1 MEADL
6 SRQLAHIASG
16 DPEAFAAFYDSWFD
30 RTVGLAMSAT
40 KRDESFCL
48 DVAQEVMIKV
58 IRKTPRIESEPEL
71 KAWLRRSVLT
81 TCYDIIKSESRRLK
95 RHEARAT
102 PGVSATS
109 DSVDADR
116 LAWLR
121 QQIASLDST
130 SLFLLEARHRFG
142 WTLQRIADS
151 LGLKTGAVD
160 RKLRTITS
168 DLRDRAKEA
177 LDE

>member
-1 MEADL
+1 MA
-6 SRQLAHIASG
+6 QIASG
-16 DPEAFAAFYDSWFD
+16 DPEAFAAFYEAWFD
-30 RTVGLAMSAT
+30 WTVGLAASAT

-48 DVAQEVMIKV
+48 DVVQEVMIKV
-58 IRKTPRIESEPEL
+58 IKRTPRIESEPEL

-81 TCYDIIKSESRRLK
+81 TSYDIIKSESRRAK
-95 RHEARAT
+95 RHET
-102 PGVSATS
+102 LGVSIIAASIEPIDT
-109 DSVDADR
+109 DR

-121 QQIASLDST
+121 EQIADLDPT
-130 SLFLLEARHRFG
+130 SAFLIEARHRFG

-168 DLRDRAKEA
+168 DLRKRAEEA
-177 LDE
+177 HDE